1 MIATQYCWN
10 KHHKDQKL
18 KKETDGER
26 IGALIFLNGKAQPAQ
41 KGIDGDR
48 EWSQKLIASS
58 IR

>member
-1 MIATQYCWN
+1 MIAPQYCWN
-10 KHHKDQKL
+10 KHHNDQKL
-18 KKETDGER
+18 KKETDRER

-41 KGIDGDR
+41 KGFDGDR

>member
-1 MIATQYCWN
+1 MIAPQYCWN

-26 IGALIFLNGKAQPAQ
+26 IGAPFLNGKAQPAQ
-41 KGIDGDR
+41 KGFDGDR